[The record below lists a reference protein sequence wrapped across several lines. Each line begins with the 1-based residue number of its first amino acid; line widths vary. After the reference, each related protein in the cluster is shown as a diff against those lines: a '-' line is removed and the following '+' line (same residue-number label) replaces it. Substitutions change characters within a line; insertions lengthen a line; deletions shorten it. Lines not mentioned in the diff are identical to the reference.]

1 VFFLTYRFFLLKNLK
16 FLGPNQK
23 KKKKKKKKKQEEHTR
38 DIVGWPSS
46 RVILVGPGPD

>member
-1 VFFLTYRFFLLKNLK
+1 MAPK
-16 FLGPNQK
+16 PK
-23 KKKKKKKKKQEEHTR
+23 KLKKKKKKKQEEHTR